1 MQLKST
7 QNSWSCNKR
16 SVTNSTIQLASKVR
30 TFPTKSTFQVSLKP
44 NTPSSNFY
52 RDYNQTNNIDPE
64 NPAHRSNS
72 PWKRKKRQLSIKIPA
87 RESKCWR
94 RRKTAK
100 KVRRP
105 ISSAQFRNHSRSK
118 NNREA
123 IAELGRIAPAVS
135 KNELQRSCCRG
146 WKRKK
151 VEKRVVWRRDWWL
164 TGVWSSAA
172 KAMETSSWRVCC
184 GWRRCHADFGIL
196 EAGDPGPFYKRTN
209 LAFFIKKYIKFKI
222 L

>member
-64 NPAHRSNS
+64 NPAHRSNL

-118 NNREA
+118 NNRGSHCRA
-123 IAELGRIAPAVS
+123 RSDSTSRFQKRAAEKLRPRLEEEEGGEEGGLEMRLVAHRCMVLGGQGHGDVQLACVLRIKKMPCGFW
-135 KNELQRSCCRG
+135 NIRSG
-146 WKRKK
+146 W
-151 VEKRVVWRRDWWL
+151 
-164 TGVWSSAA
+164 
-172 KAMETSSWRVCC
+172 
-184 GWRRCHADFGIL
+184 
-196 EAGDPGPFYKRTN
+196 PGSFYKRTN

>member
-52 RDYNQTNNIDPE
+52 HDYNQTNNIDPE
-64 NPAHRSNS
+64 NPAHRSNL

-118 NNREA
+118 NNRGSHYRA
-123 IAELGRIAPAVS
+123 RSDSTSRFQKRAAAEVGRG
-135 KNELQRSCCRG
+135 RRWRRG
-146 WKRKK
+146 WCGDETGGSPVYGPR
-151 VEKRVVWRRDWWL
+151 RPRPWRRPA
-164 TGVWSSAA
+164 GVCAA
-172 KAMETSSWRVCC
+172 DEEDAMR
-184 GWRRCHADFGIL
+184 IL
-196 EAGDPGPFYKRTN
+196 EY
-209 LAFFIKKYIKFKI
+209 
-222 L
+222 